1 MNEPTPDAC
10 TDGSPVN
17 KAGHVLLVIG
27 LACVLFLSGLGSVAL
42 TDRDEGRNAEA
53 GREMLESGDWITP
66 TFNYEPRYIKPALLY
81 WLMSASYWAF
91 DANEF
96 SARLPS
102 ALFGIGLVALQ
113 YLFLARARGTTVAVF
128 GALMLL
134 LNVEVIIL
142 GRQALT
148 DMVLIFFTTL
158 AAFAFWLGFNG
169 NGKPSSRYWLIL
181 SYAAMACGTLDKGP
195 PGFLVPLLGI
205 IPYLTV
211 TKQWRRYWRE
221 GLPLG
226 GLGTFLALSLPYYA
240 AMVLLHGTDYSSQVQ
255 MHTLSRFLNPFYGWG
270 GTILF
275 YVPVL
280 LVGFF
285 PWSPL
290 LAAALYDTYK
300 EWRQRSRQQT
310 DNKPFAGDQ
319 MGGQERDLELF
330 AALWFAA
337 VFIFFSLGATRL
349 PHYIGPLYPAAAIV
363 TALYWV
369 RATQHPAPRGFRL
382 ALLSTIVLGS
392 VLAVAFA
399 LLPSVFSAFAVNMAK
414 EFPYAMQFHFGP
426 GPYAT
431 AAVLA
436 IGMAGLAYV
445 GTSRSRR
452 EGVFWVAGTTVA
464 LVMLITWNFT
474 LAQLSHYF
482 LAPPQDLAS
491 TAGPLLKPADRLIVY
506 GPNRPSTVFYAR
518 RKVVVV
524 RRNEEDN
531 IRAYVKEP
539 GQTMI
544 ILPAAL
550 RDKLPEETAA
560 FPIIQERFGWILIA
574 N

>member
-1 MNEPTPDAC
+1 MNES
-10 TDGSPVN
+10 SPVN
-17 KAGHVLLVIG
+17 GTVGKAGHLLLVVG

-66 TFNYEPRYIKPALLY
+66 TFNYEPRYIKPAFLY

-102 ALFGIGLVALQ
+102 ALFGIGLIALQ
-113 YLFLARARGTTVAVF
+113 YLFLARTRGSTVAVF

-148 DMVLIFFTTL
+148 DMVLMFFTTL
-158 AAFAFWLGFNG
+158 ATFAFWLGFNG
-169 NGKPSSRYWLIL
+169 KASSRHWLIV

-195 PGFLVPLLGI
+195 PGVLVPLLGI
-205 IPYLTV
+205 IPYLTI

-221 GLPLG
+221 GFPLG
-226 GLGTFLALSLPYYA
+226 GLATFLALSLPYYA
-240 AMVLLHGTDYSSQVQ
+240 TMVLLHGSDYSSQVQ
-255 MHTLSRFLNPFYGWG
+255 THTLSRFLNPFYGWG
-270 GTILF
+270 GTIAF

-290 LAAALYDTYK
+290 LAAALYDTYT
-300 EWRQRSRQQT
+300 EWRQSRQHAA
-310 DNKPFAGDQ
+310 NKPLAGDQ
-319 MGGQERDLELF
+319 TGRQDRDLELF
-330 AALWFAA
+330 AALWFVA

-363 TALYWV
+363 TALYWA
-369 RATQHPAPRGFRL
+369 RATQDMAPRGFRV
-382 ALLSTIVLGS
+382 ALVSTIVLGS
-392 VLAVAFA
+392 VLAAMFA
-399 LLPSVFSAFAVNMAK
+399 LLPSVFSTFAGNVAK
-414 EFPYAMQFHFGP
+414 EFPYAAQFHFGA

-445 GTSRSRR
+445 GFSQSRR
-452 EGVFWVAGTTVA
+452 DRVFWVAGSTVA

-474 LAQLSHYF
+474 LTQLSRYF
-482 LAPPQDLAS
+482 LAPPQELAS
-491 TAGPLLKPADRLIVY
+491 TAGPLLEPTDRLIVY

-518 RKVVVV
+518 RKIVVV

-531 IRAYVKEP
+531 IRAYLKQP
-539 GQTMI
+539 GRTMI

-550 RDKLPEETAA
+550 RGKLPDETAA
-560 FPIIQERFGWILIA
+560 FPIIQERYGWILIA
-574 N
+574 GS

>member
-1 MNEPTPDAC
+1 MTE
-10 TDGSPVN
+10 SIQ
-17 KAGHVLLVIG
+17 AGQAGKVSHLLLVIG
-27 LACVLFLSGLGSVAL
+27 LACVLFLSGLGSVGL

-66 TFNYEPRYIKPALLY
+66 TFNYEPRFIKPALLY
-81 WLMSASYWAF
+81 WLMSVSYSVF

-96 SARLPS
+96 AARLPS
-102 ALFGIGLVALQ
+102 AVFGIGLITLQ
-113 YLFLARARGTTVAVF
+113 YLFVAHIRGSAVGVL

-148 DMVLIFFTTL
+148 DMVLMFFTTL
-158 AAFAFWLGFNG
+158 STYAFWLGFNG
-169 NGKPSSRYWLIL
+169 TERRRHWLII
-181 SYAAMACGTLDKGP
+181 SYAAMALGTLDKGP

-205 IPYLTV
+205 VPYLTV
-211 TKQWRRYWRE
+211 TKQWSRYWRE
-221 GLPLG
+221 GFPLG
-226 GLGTFLALSLPYYA
+226 GVAVFVAVALPYYA
-240 AMVLLHGTDYSSQVQ
+240 AMLLLHGTSYSSQVQ

-280 LVGFF
+280 LMGFF
-285 PWSPL
+285 PWSAF

-300 EWRQRSRQQT
+300 QWRHGRVHRAANEPLIAGQT
-310 DNKPFAGDQ
+310 E
-319 MGGQERDLELF
+319 ERDHHLELF
-330 AALWFAA
+330 AALWFVA

-363 TALYWV
+363 AALYWA
-369 RATQHPAPRGFRL
+369 RATDDPASRGFRA
-382 ALLSTIVLGS
+382 ALVFTIVLGGL
-392 VLAVAFA
+392 LALMFA
-399 LLPSVFSAFAVNMAK
+399 ALPSVFSAFAEKVSK
-414 EFPYAMQFHFGP
+414 DFPYATQFDFGA

-431 AAVLA
+431 AAVLM

-445 GTSRSRR
+445 GFSQSRR
-452 EGVFWVAGTTVA
+452 DGVFWVAGTTLA
-464 LVMLITWNFT
+464 LVMLITWHFT
-474 LAQLSHYF
+474 LSQLSRYF
-482 LAPPQDLAS
+482 LAPPQELA
-491 TAGPLLKPADRLIVY
+491 TIAGPLLKATDRLIVY
-506 GPNRPSTVFYAR
+506 GPNRPSTVFYAK
-518 RKVVVV
+518 RKIVVI

-531 IRAYVKEP
+531 IRPYVNEP
-539 GQTMI
+539 GRTMI

-574 N
+574 GN